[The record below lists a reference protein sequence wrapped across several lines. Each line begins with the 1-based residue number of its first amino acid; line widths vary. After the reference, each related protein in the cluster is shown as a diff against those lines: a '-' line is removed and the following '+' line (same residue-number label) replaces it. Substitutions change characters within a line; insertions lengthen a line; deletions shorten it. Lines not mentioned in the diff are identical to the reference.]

1 MVQREIIFVVEESSE
16 GGYEAEA
23 LGHSIYTQGET
34 LEELRAA
41 VRDAVRCHF
50 FEEGNRP
57 RLIRLHALF
66 LHHSFIHNHN
76 PLGLL
81 SSLDV

>member
-1 MVQREIIFVVEESSE
+1 MEQSEIIFVVEESSE

-23 LGHSIYTQGET
+23 RGHSIYTQGET

-50 FEEGNRP
+50 EEDNRP

-66 LHHSFIHNHN
+66 LH
-76 PLGLL
+76 P
-81 SSLDV
+81 